1 MTSAFS
7 DLRFAARLLR
17 RTPGFTIVSV
27 LTLGA
32 AIGACTAM
40 YSIVHGLILSPLPYP
55 KPAQI
60 VQLAQ
65 VGASGRNSTTFS
77 DPNFEDLR
85 DQTTSYRAMAEY
97 NQYGFSSIV
106 VGNLP
111 LRVRVANVSR
121 GFFDVLAT
129 EPAIG
134 RRFSSDETREG
145 GPLAVVVSHRFWR
158 EHCGVGG
165 GY

>member
-1 MTSAFS
+1 MRSFAS

-40 YSIVHGLILSPLPYP
+40 YSIVHGLILEPLPYP
-55 KPAQI
+55 KPTQI
-60 VQLAQ
+60 VQVQQVDRFGRAQ
-65 VGASGRNSTTFS
+65 FNFS

-85 DQTTSYRAMAEY
+85 DQTTSFQAMAEF

-121 GFFDVLAT
+121 RFFDVMGT
-129 EPAIG
+129 EPVVG
-134 RRFSSDETREG
+134 RRFGEDERRED
-145 GPLAVVVSHRFWR
+145 GPLAVIVSQRFWR
-158 EHCGVGG
+158 ERFA
-165 GY
+165 

>member
-1 MTSAFS
+1 MTSVLS
-7 DLRFAARLLR
+7 DLSFAARLLR
-17 RTPGFTIVSV
+17 RTPGFTLVSV

-55 KPAQI
+55 KPTQI
-60 VQLAQ
+60 VEIDQ
-65 VGASGRNSTTFS
+65 VDASGRRQRNFS

-85 DQTTSYRAMAEY
+85 DQTTSYTAMAAY
-97 NQYGFSSIV
+97 NQYGVSSIV

-121 GFFDVLAT
+121 RFFDVLAT
-129 EPAIG
+129 PPIVG
-134 RRFSSDETREG
+134 REFSGDESREG
-145 GPLAVVVSHRFWR
+145 GPPAAIISERFWR
-158 EHCGVGG
+158 E
-165 GY
+165 

>member
-1 MTSAFS
+1 MASLLS
-7 DLRFAARLLR
+7 DLHFATRLLR

-55 KPAQI
+55 RSAQI
-60 VQLAQ
+60 VQLVQ
-65 VGASGRNSTTFS
+65 VGESGRNNINFS

-85 DQTTSYRAMAEY
+85 DQTTSYAAMAEF
-97 NQYGFSSIV
+97 NQFGFSSIV

-121 GFFDVLAT
+121 GFQTSVSGGNAK
-129 EPAIG
+129 PAGMTPTI
-134 RRFSSDETREG
+134 
-145 GPLAVVVSHRFWR
+145 
-158 EHCGVGG
+158 
-165 GY
+165 

>member
-1 MTSAFS
+1 MASLLR
-7 DLRFAARLLR
+7 DLHFATRLLR

-40 YSIVHGLILSPLPYP
+40 YSIVYGLILSPLPYP
-55 KPAQI
+55 RSAQI

-65 VGASGRNSTTFS
+65 VGESGRNNINFS

-85 DQTTSYRAMAEY
+85 DQTTRYAAMAEF
-97 NQYGFSSIV
+97 NQFGFSSIV
-106 VGNLP
+106 VGKLP

-129 EPAIG
+129 DP
-134 RRFSSDETREG
+134 
-145 GPLAVVVSHRFWR
+145 
-158 EHCGVGG
+158 
-165 GY
+165 

>member
-1 MTSAFS
+1 MRSLVS
-7 DLRFAARLLR
+7 DLRFAARRLR

-40 YSIVHGLILSPLPYP
+40 YSIVHGTLPEPLPYP
-55 KPAQI
+55 KSTQI
-60 VQLAQ
+60 VQIQQVDRFGRAQ
-65 VGASGRNSTTFS
+65 SNFS

-85 DQTTSYRAMAEY
+85 DQTTSFQAMAEF

-106 VGNLP
+106 VGTLP

-121 GFFDVLAT
+121 RFFDVLET
-129 EPAIG
+129 EPILG
-134 RRFSSDETREG
+134 
-145 GPLAVVVSHRFWR
+145 
-158 EHCGVGG
+158 
-165 GY
+165 